1 MADAARL
8 ANVAAGVVV
17 GRHSTAVATTHDI
30 SAALMRLDLLPAEA
44 KLADLP
50 TAVSRIAVWR
60 REGHKIG
67 FTNGCFD
74 LLHPGHISLI
84 SQAKSACDRLVV
96 GLNSDASVRRLKGV
110 DRPVQSEAA
119 RATVMASLAHV
130 DLVVIFGEDTP
141 MTLIDAVRPDV
152 LVKGAD
158 YDRAKVVGGDLV
170 ESYGGKI
177 LLAQLLPSYSTTATI
192 SALNTRKQ

>member
-1 MADAARL
+1 M
-8 ANVAAGVVV
+8 
-17 GRHSTAVATTHDI
+17 
-30 SAALMRLDLLPAEA
+30 
-44 KLADLP
+44 
-50 TAVSRIAVWR
+50 
-60 REGHKIG
+60 
-67 FTNGCFD
+67 
-74 LLHPGHISLI
+74 HPGHISLI
-84 SQAKSACDRLVV
+84 SQAKSACDRLIV
-96 GLNSDASVRRLKGV
+96 GLNSDASGRRLKGL

-141 MTLIDAVRPDV
+141 MALIEAIRPDV

-170 ESYGGKI
+170 EGYGGKI

-192 SALNTRKQ
+192 SALNSR